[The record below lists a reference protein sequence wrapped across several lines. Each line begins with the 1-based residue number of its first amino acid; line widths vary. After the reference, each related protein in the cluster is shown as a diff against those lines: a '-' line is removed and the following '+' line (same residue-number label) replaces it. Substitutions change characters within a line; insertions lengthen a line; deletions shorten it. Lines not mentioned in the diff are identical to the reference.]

1 MNSFE
6 RLMDKSVD
14 MMDTSLKMVYLYY
27 FLEIVFAIAV
37 IALIIYAIR
46 AFIGRKEDQNGNY
59 DFALFD
65 IVDKREKETPKENKQ
80 ISNIE
85 FYYNQLSENDKRDIL
100 NLIKKRIYEET
111 LKNK

>member
-27 FLEIVFAIAV
+27 FLEIIFAIAV

-46 AFIGRKEDQNGNY
+46 TFIGKKEDQSGNY

-80 ISNIE
+80 MSNIE
-85 FYYNQLSENDKRDIL
+85 FYYNQLSENDKIDIL
-100 NLIKKRIYEET
+100 HLIKKRIYEET

>member
-1 MNSFE
+1 MDSFE
-6 RLMDKSVD
+6 KIMDKSVD

-37 IALIIYAIR
+37 IILIIYAIR
-46 AFIGRKEDQNGNY
+46 AFIGKKEEQGGNY

-65 IVDKREKETPKENKQ
+65 IVDKREKETSKENKQ

-111 LKNK
+111 LKTQ